1 MKLEN
6 YLVTEVKLMKVVTE
20 YVITAGSEEEAI
32 MNLFDSPDTYK
43 AVSQM
48 EEQLDE
54 SEIFAELISVEN

>member
-6 YLVTEVKLMKVVTE
+6 YLVTEVKLVKVVTE
-20 YVITAGSEEEAI
+20 FIITAGSEEEAI